1 MQKRIS
7 NARVLVVSRD
17 SEVLRAVGRA
27 AESDLWQLI
36 TASSAW
42 DAMEKLQSDLALDA
56 LLIDLPW
63 GDTDGLRCLHW
74 LRQLRE
80 KLPILLIDRDLQAE
94 SKLHSIRVESGDY
107 LVAPLNAHQLEV
119 AVQRILCPTPDSL
132 EINSVSDNLEQP
144 ENGWLFIG
152 ASPKMHRL
160 SAQVALL
167 AEANLPVLISGEPG
181 SGKEM
186 VARLVHQ
193 LSSRSAIAFAKVDCA
208 ALSGELLER
217 EIFGSGPVRGA
228 AKGISRGMLESS
240 SGGTLFL
247 DEIAEM
253 PSHLQSRLAN
263 VMESRRL
270 IRPGNSETIEVNVRV
285 VAASRLTIDRAI
297 SEHKIVPEL
306 ARHFGARQIQVPP
319 LRERKE
325 ELLLLAR
332 HFMHQLSRQFG
343 LAPKEFSVAM
353 EVAWQSYQWPDNVR
367 ELKQEVKS
375 YLLACETSLGAKNP
389 GSDLKCE
396 AVHTVQPEPSSENPP
411 VAPFR
416 QQVTDIG
423 GYKSLRTMIRS
434 VREEAERAAIA
445 AALEKTGWNRKAA
458 ARMLKVSYRSILYK
472 IEQYQMNLPDGA
484 TPSVSKRFSP
494 LGIDAGASDRKG
506 ALNAVLPRAVRST
519 S

>member
-7 NARVLVVSRD
+7 NARILVVSRK
-17 SEVLRAVGRA
+17 SEVLRVFWSA
-27 AESDLWQLI
+27 AESNFWQII
-36 TASSAW
+36 TASNAW
-42 DAMEKLQSDLALDA
+42 DAMDKLKSGLAVDA
-56 LLIDLPW
+56 LVIDLPA
-63 GDTDGLRCLHW
+63 GDTDGLRCLPW

-80 KLPILLIDRDLQAE
+80 KLPILLIDRDQQAE
-94 SKLHSIRVESGDY
+94 SKLRSIRVESDDY

-119 AVQRILCPTPDSL
+119 AVQRILCPTGDRWDERPG
-132 EINSVSDNLEQP
+132 
-144 ENGWLFIG
+144 NGWLFIG

-186 VARLVHQ
+186 VARLIHQ
-193 LSSRSAIAFAKVDCA
+193 LSARSGFAFAKVDCA
-208 ALSGELLER
+208 ALSGELLEK
-217 EIFGSGPVRGA
+217 EIFGSEPLSGSA
-228 AKGISRGMLESS
+228 EGIGRGMLESS
-240 SGGTLFL
+240 SGGTLFF

-253 PSHLQSRLAN
+253 PSYLQSRLGN

-270 IRPGNSETIEVNVRV
+270 IRPGNSETLEVNVRV
-285 VAASRLTIDRAI
+285 VAASRLSIDRAI

-306 ARHFGARQIQVPP
+306 SRHFGAREIQVPP

-325 ELLLLAR
+325 ELSLLAR

-343 LAPKEFSVAM
+343 LALKEFSVAM
-353 EVAWQSYQWPDNVR
+353 EEAWQSYQWPGNVR
-367 ELKQEVKS
+367 ELKQEVKT
-375 YLLACETSLGAKNP
+375 YLIACETALGAKNTVP
-389 GSDLKCE
+389 DLTCE
-396 AVHTVQPEPSSENPP
+396 AVPTVQPEPSSANFP
-411 VAPFR
+411 VAPFH

-472 IEQYQMNLPDGA
+472 IEQYQMNIPDGA
-484 TPSVSKRFSP
+484 TSPVSRRFSP
-494 LGIDAGASDRKG
+494 VGTDAGASDRKG
-506 ALNAVLPRAVRST
+506 ALSTVLPRAVRSIP
-519 S
+519 